1 VARHLYALARWCFRR
16 RWIVLAVWL
25 LVLIGAG
32 VGSKTLSGPTSD
44 TFSMPGIESIQ
55 AFDLIK
61 ERSPG
66 AAPDGAQAKIVFQA
80 AEGQKLS
87 AADEKKIVDQVFSAA
102 KTPQVASAQT
112 PFDSG
117 TVSADGRTGY
127 GTISYTVPAVDLAE
141 ADKDALTAAVD
152 QARQAGLTVAVGGDA
167 MVEETAAGSSSE
179 AAGVVIALFVLV
191 ITFGGLI
198 AAGMPLLMALIG
210 VGVGI
215 SGISIATGF
224 LELSSTTPALASML
238 GLAVGIDYALFIVS
252 RHRHELALGR
262 DPEEAAG
269 RALGTAGSAV
279 VVAGLTVII
288 ALAGLVVVNIN
299 FLTEMGLAAAATV
312 AISVLLALT
321 LLPALLGFA
330 GTKVAASHIALPRTK
345 RRSPDATTF
354 GRRWVDGVLR
364 HQGLVLVGG
373 LAVAVLVAIPA
384 ASLRLALPDDGTAA
398 KGSGPRQAYDLVAE
412 NFGAGV
418 NGPLL
423 IVVDTKQASDPQ
435 SAIDR
440 ATAAVTGFKDDVAA
454 VVPATPA
461 ADGPAAVRD
470 AYEKQLAATH
480 LAILTVIPKSGPSEA
495 ATSDLVGDL
504 RTAVAGVEAQTGARV
519 LVTGQTAIAVDI
531 SSSLS
536 SAFPRYLI
544 LIVGLAFILLI
555 LVFRSLLV
563 PLKAVV
569 GFLITILMALGATV
583 AVFQWGW
590 LGSVLGIEQGAP
602 VMSLLPILMTG
613 ILFGLAMDYEL
624 FLVTRMREE
633 HAHGMPARPAVAA
646 GFEQSARVVTAA
658 ALIMLSVFGSFATA
672 SEPIIKSIGF
682 GLATGILADAFLVRM
697 TLVPALMGLVG
708 ERMWWIPKRLDQ
720 LLPELDVEGEK
731 LTAMLAA
738 EHPEDPA
745 GRVPV
750 AREHEDESQVVR

>member
-1 VARHLYALARWCFRR
+1 
-16 RWIVLAVWL
+16 
-25 LVLIGAG
+25 
-32 VGSKTLSGPTSD
+32 
-44 TFSMPGIESIQ
+44 
-55 AFDLIK
+55 
-61 ERSPG
+61 
-66 AAPDGAQAKIVFQA
+66 
-80 AEGQKLS
+80 
-87 AADEKKIVDQVFSAA
+87 
-102 KTPQVASAQT
+102 
-112 PFDSG
+112 
-117 TVSADGRTGY
+117 
-127 GTISYTVPAVDLAE
+127 
-141 ADKDALTAAVD
+141 
-152 QARQAGLTVAVGGDA
+152 
-167 MVEETAAGSSSE
+167 
-179 AAGVVIALFVLV
+179 
-191 ITFGGLI
+191 
-198 AAGMPLLMALIG
+198 
-210 VGVGI
+210 
-215 SGISIATGF
+215 
-224 LELSSTTPALASML
+224 
-238 GLAVGIDYALFIVS
+238 
-252 RHRHELALGR
+252 
-262 DPEEAAG
+262 
-269 RALGTAGSAV
+269 
-279 VVAGLTVII
+279 
-288 ALAGLVVVNIN
+288 
-299 FLTEMGLAAAATV
+299 
-312 AISVLLALT
+312 
-321 LLPALLGFA
+321 
-330 GTKVAASHIALPRTK
+330 
-345 RRSPDATTF
+345 
-354 GRRWVDGVLR
+354 
-364 HQGLVLVGG
+364 
-373 LAVAVLVAIPA
+373 
-384 ASLRLALPDDGTAA
+384 
-398 KGSGPRQAYDLVAE
+398 
-412 NFGAGV
+412 
-418 NGPLL
+418 
-423 IVVDTKQASDPQ
+423 
-435 SAIDR
+435 
-440 ATAAVTGFKDDVAA
+440 
-454 VVPATPA
+454 
-461 ADGPAAVRD
+461 
-470 AYEKQLAATH
+470 
-480 LAILTVIPKSGPSEA
+480 
-495 ATSDLVGDL
+495 
-504 RTAVAGVEAQTGARV
+504 
-519 LVTGQTAIAVDI
+519 VTGQTAIAVDI